1 MPSFSLEMQ
10 FRNTKIL
17 DNGFKVDVLVVCCG
31 FNLTYNIILECQNQY
46 IYFNLFLFKSKKKIT
61 MIQLV
66 CDKLYHIFIKHVK
79 ENKETKL

>member
-1 MPSFSLEMQ
+1 MQ

-46 IYFNLFLFKSKKKIT
+46 IYFNLFLFKSKKKNHHDTVSLWQTLSYI
-61 MIQLV
+61 
-66 CDKLYHIFIKHVK
+66 Y
-79 ENKETKL
+79 